1 MISYFLKSFFA
12 IKHSCIF
19 MREMYSEHYLN
30 NYLKTKRHRFVILHY
45 MLIGERR
52 GYLPNPFFDPLY
64 FKMESRGFGL
74 ADFIRNRKLWVYSPS
89 SRFDS
94 QWYISQNPQITDLNP
109 LVHFWT
115 LGMDQGR
122 DPSPIIDMRFFDRA
136 VCRDRPD
143 HRTWAFKL
151 FAAGTPDVP
160 WNSQQLRERQDLFYS
175 KIGLEVLR
183 EPAPAKNPYLVFVQ
197 ANQSFDALFLK
208 QWRNF
213 DVLVN
218 YYDSADTISPYADY
232 VLHQKGTKTTAIRKL
247 LEQRP
252 DMLFVYKAI
261 LFIDDDISISAA
273 GIESL
278 FETIETC
285 ELDLVQASLSPE
297 SECHFDILKQP
308 NAGDALTPLTAVEI
322 MMPVISARALRK
334 CGWVFQEGISGW
346 AIDLLLSA
354 KVRENFG
361 NTIALVGNVVACH
374 ERDVDTVN
382 GAYYNFLKRHGID
395 ATIEAGD
402 IASRFDLDD
411 SRRAISIHPEPLCL
425 TRHRTEK

>member
-1 MISYFLKSFFA
+1 MISHFLKSYFA
-12 IKHSCIF
+12 IKHGRIF
-19 MREMYSEHYLN
+19 LREMYAEH
-30 NYLKTKRHRFVILHY
+30 YLKTKIHRFAILHY
-45 MLIGERR
+45 ILVGEKR

-64 FKMESRGFGL
+64 FKRESRGFTL
-74 ADFIRNRKLWVYSPS
+74 ADFLSIRKLWVCSPS

-94 QWYISQNPQITDLNP
+94 KWYISQNPQITDLNP

-122 DPSPIIDMRFFDRA
+122 DPSPIFDMRFFDRA

-151 FAAGTPDVP
+151 FAAGDTDVP

-175 KIGLEVLR
+175 KIVLEVMK
-183 EPAPAKNPYLVFVQ
+183 EPKRAKNPFLVFVQ
-197 ANQSFDALFLK
+197 ANQSYDALFLK
-208 QWRNF
+208 QRRNF
-213 DVLVN
+213 DVLIN

-232 VLHQKGTKTTAIRKL
+232 VLHQRGTKTTAIRKV

-252 DMLFVYKAI
+252 DILLGYKAV
-261 LFIDDDISISAA
+261 LFLDNDVSISIT

-278 FETIETC
+278 FETIDTC
-285 ELDLVQASLSPE
+285 QLYLVQAALSPE
-297 SECHFDILKQP
+297 SECYFDILKQP
-308 NAGDALTPLTAVEI
+308 NAGDALTPLSAVEI

-361 NTIALVGNVVACH
+361 NTIALAGNVVARH
-374 ERDVDTVN
+374 EQEVDTVN
-382 GAYYNFLKRHGID
+382 GSFYSFLNRHGID
-395 ATIEAGD
+395 ASIEARD

-425 TRHRTEK
+425 TRHRPGI

>member
-1 MISYFLKSFFA
+1 
-12 IKHSCIF
+12 
-19 MREMYSEHYLN
+19 MRDMYSEHYLD
-30 NYLKTKRHRFVILHY
+30 NYLKTKRHVFAILHY
-45 MLIGERR
+45 ILIGEKR

-64 FKMESRGFGL
+64 FKRESRGFSL
-74 ADFIRNRKLWVYSPS
+74 ADFLCNRKLWVYSPS

-94 QWYISQNPQITDLNP
+94 KWYISQNPLVDLNP

-122 DPSPIIDMRFFDRA
+122 DPSPIFDIRFFDRA
-136 VCRDRPD
+136 VCRNRPD
-143 HRTWAFKL
+143 HRTCAFKL
-151 FAAGTPDVP
+151 FAAMATDVP
-160 WNSQQLRERQDLFYS
+160 WNSPQLRERQDLFYS
-175 KIGLEVLR
+175 KIVLGVLR
-183 EPAPAKNPYLVFVQ
+183 EPNAAKKPFLVFVQ

-208 QWRNF
+208 QQRNF

-218 YYDSADTISPYADY
+218 YYDSAETISPYADY
-232 VLHQKGTKTTAIRKL
+232 VLHQKGTKTTAIRKV

-252 DMLFVYKAI
+252 DILLGYKAI
-261 LFIDDDISISAA
+261 LFLDNDVSISITS
-273 GIESL
+273 IESL
-278 FETIETC
+278 FETIDIC
-285 ELDLVQASLSPE
+285 QLDLVQASLSPE
-297 SECHFDILKQP
+297 SECYFDILKQP

-374 ERDVDTVN
+374 ERGVDTVS
-382 GAYYNFLKRHGID
+382 GAFYNFLKSHGID

-411 SRRAISIHPEPLCL
+411 SPRAISIHPQPL
-425 TRHRTEK
+425 TQPRHRTKK